1 MSRTSKY
8 IFTFHNF
15 DEYDSFIEIVNK
27 INSGLIIN
35 DYIFERTINSIDY
48 LLYDGLSNLYICVF
62 STNGTILNGS
72 ILFKTFNVQS
82 YESYDNI
89 YGINNALFKYVNNKG
104 KTIKFNL
111 KSNEYLLFKND
122 NDMFKH
128 ISLMRHVNALF

>member
-8 IFTFHNF
+8 IFTFYNF

-62 STNGTILNGS
+62 STNGQILNGS
-72 ILFKTFNVQS
+72 ILFKTFNIQE
-82 YESYDNI
+82 YESYDKI
-89 YGINNALFKYVNNKG
+89 YGINNALFKYVDNKG

-111 KSNEYLLFKND
+111 KTNGYLLFKND

-128 ISLMRHVNALF
+128 ISLMRHVSALF

>member
-62 STNGTILNGS
+62 STNGQILNGS
-72 ILFKTFNVQS
+72 ILFKTFNIQT
-82 YESYDNI
+82 YDSYDKI
-89 YGINNALFKYVNNKG
+89 YGINNALFKYVDNKG

-111 KSNEYLLFKND
+111 KTNEYLLFKND

-128 ISLMRHVNALF
+128 ISLMRHVSALF